1 MTKVS
6 DAFKASDID
15 TEKELKKTPYFCGM
29 QKSQKG
35 VSNAAMKAALRNI
48 EELTERLATEQNKH
62 SITRAEA
69 RVLRRTNKRLNE
81 AVFDWKG
88 KLKKSKEQSKSLKK
102 RNLELENGKKAKG
115 HQYST

>member
-1 MTKVS
+1 
-6 DAFKASDID
+6 
-15 TEKELKKTPYFCGM
+15 M